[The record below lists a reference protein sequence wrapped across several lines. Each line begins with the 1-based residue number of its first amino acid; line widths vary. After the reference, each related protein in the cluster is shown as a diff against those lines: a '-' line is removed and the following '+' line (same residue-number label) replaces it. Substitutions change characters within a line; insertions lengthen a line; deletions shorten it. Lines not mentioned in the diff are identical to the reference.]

1 MKMNQELIN
10 LTKEVENDIYE
21 ITKKIDQDC
30 MYNSNKVLE
39 AFHRNN
45 LSEMH
50 FNRYYWIW
58 S

>member
-1 MKMNQELIN
+1 MNQELIN